1 MKNETINR
9 SLNAAGIDEQGA
21 GTEHLSKIV
30 VEDELEASE
39 TDDDVSSA
47 DYVSVP
53 DETEQWSSYLAST
66 VGTRPSLED
75 SISPDFGDRQRG
87 KDQEMDLMFKMNDM
101 YRLLDLISEQ
111 GSGGLGKFCCRILIG
126 CVHWSLP

>member
-1 MKNETINR
+1 MER
-9 SLNAAGIDEQGA
+9 
-21 GTEHLSKIV
+21 LSKIV
-30 VEDELEASE
+30 VEDEPEASE

-75 SISPDFGDRQRG
+75 SIPPGFDDRQRG
-87 KDQEMDLMFKMNDM
+87 KDQAMDLMFKMNDM

-111 GSGGLGKFCCRILIG
+111 GSGGLGKICYRILIG